1 MKNFTLLFFSFFILA
16 ASSGFS
22 GKSISIIPTIPAS
35 GLFVAVGKGAE
46 KISLIEL
53 SKISIKEYQH
63 LSGSKLNLFQRL
75 SFKMAQKKLQHDI
88 NSDGTI
94 NTATFKKY
102 YSNEDHTTGFHFG
115 GFALGF
121 FLSLI
126 GVGIAFFIGGDARR
140 NRVNWAL
147 AGAAASLLIAVAVLR
162 GGGY

>member
-1 MKNFTLLFFSFFILA
+1 MKNYILLFLSFFIQA
-16 ASSGFS
+16 ASFGFS
-22 GKSISIIPTIPAS
+22 GKSISINPAIPAS
-35 GLFVAVGKGAE
+35 ELFVAVGKDAN
-46 KISLIEL
+46 KISLLGL
-53 SKISIKEYQH
+53 SKISVKEYQH
-63 LSGSKLNLFQRL
+63 LSGSKLNLFQRV
-75 SFKMAQKKLQHDI
+75 SFKIAQKKLQHDI

-94 NTATFKKY
+94 NTTTLKKY

-147 AGAAASLLIAVAVLR
+147 AGAAASLLIAAVLLR
-162 GGGY
+162 NGGY